1 MTIGAETADQ
11 HGLTGF
17 YELGGFLGGDDWNF
31 FHASIVSHV
40 ALRAKDAIQQSGIVQ
55 PDDQVAVSA
64 QNRPLVQG
72 TLVGDLPGVQAG
84 PELGDGQAFDAVA
97 APGRARVKFV
107 RI

>member
-1 MTIGAETADQ
+1 M
-11 HGLTGF
+11 
-17 YELGGFLGGDDWNF
+17 
-31 FHASIVSHV
+31 
-40 ALRAKDAIQQSGIVQ
+40 Q

-84 PELGDGQAFDAVA
+84 TELGDGQAFDAVA
-97 APGRARVKFV
+97 AAGCACVKFV